1 MQKSFR
7 LPVKG
12 VDCVSCARAIKNIAK
27 NYSNID
33 VIDVDIAS
41 STITIKLENGYNFRK
56 LKQELSDF
64 GYEIITQTYELYIP
78 DMDDNVEIFLKNHDL
93 VITYSLNQEL
103 KTIKL
108 EASNDISELIREIKS
123 LGYKCYLINQGTSI
137 FDIEYKERSKELKKL
152 KYSAIISSI
161 IAFPLLLH
169 EFGLNIN
176 PIIQMVLAIPIQFY
190 FGLYFIKNAYK
201 SLRARNLDMNV
212 LISIGT
218 LSAFFS
224 SFLHFINPHVF
235 HHVYFSASGII
246 ISVILIGKY
255 FEERAK
261 FKVFENLKSLYTR
274 KPKKVLL
281 ETNKEIDIFELSESD
296 VFILKEGF
304 ISPADGIIVEGEG
317 VFDESAFSGESFDI
331 KKSINDLVYQGTILK
346 SGYVKV
352 RAINVKNTIFNEII
366 KISRYEL
373 REKTKLESIANKVSS
388 VFIPIVLTFAIFVF
402 FFWYVFLNNF
412 ELALLSL
419 ISVLVIACPCAIGIA
434 IPLVIARA
442 INISLKKGI
451 IIKNSKSLENANLIN
466 VVIFDKTGT
475 LTESI
480 LNISSNIPKEH
491 LKYLASIEK
500 LVSHPISSA
509 ILSLYK
515 ESDFYEV
522 SDFEYIKG
530 EGIGARVNNKKVLF
544 GNRKLFL
551 RENFN
556 VDFDFGYF
564 IEGYGSFS
572 IEFENEIKEDAKMLI
587 SELKK
592 KYRVIVLS
600 GDSYENVKKVC
611 KKLEIDEFYSNLSP
625 FQKAEFIENLKKNGN
640 KVLYVGDGINDA
652 IALSKADLSIAV
664 SNAIDI
670 AKESG
675 DIILFKNDISSI
687 LKAFSISKTS
697 AYKMRW
703 NLFWTFIYNIILIP
717 FAGGLYFVLFND
729 YFNPIWSA
737 FAMAISDIIVVYNAI
752 YNWRE

>member
-1 MQKSFR
+1 MEKLFK

-27 NYSNID
+27 NYSDIEI
-33 VIDVDIAS
+33 IDVDITS
-41 STITIKLENGYNFRK
+41 STITIKLENGYNFKK
-56 LKQELSDF
+56 LNQELAEF
-64 GYEIITQTYELYIP
+64 GYKIITQTYELYVSN
-78 DMDDNVEIFLKNHDL
+78 MDENLENFLKNHDL
-93 VITYSLNQEL
+93 VINFGFDQEL
-103 KTIKL
+103 RIIRL
-108 EASNDISELIREIKS
+108 EVSNDVSELIREIRN
-123 LGYKCYLINQGTSI
+123 LGYRCYLINQEKSI
-137 FDIEYKERSKELKKL
+137 FDIEYSERVKELKKL
-152 KYSAIISSI
+152 KYSAIISSV

-169 EFGLNIN
+169 EFGLNLN
-176 PIIQMVLAIPIQFY
+176 PIFQMVLAIPIQFY

-201 SLRARNLDMNV
+201 SLRAGNLDMNV
-212 LISIGT
+212 LISLGT
-218 LSAFFS
+218 LSAFFA
-224 SFLHFINPHVF
+224 SFLHFVNPHVF

-246 ISVILIGKY
+246 ISVILLGKY

-261 FKVFENLKSLYTR
+261 FKVFENLRSLYTK

-281 ETNKEIDIFELSESD
+281 ETNKEIDIFELSEGD

-304 ISPADGIIVEGEG
+304 ISPADGIVVEGEG
-317 VFDESAFSGESFDI
+317 IFDESAFSGESFPI
-331 KKSINDLVYQGTILK
+331 KKSINDFVYQGTMLK

-352 RAINVKNTIFNEII
+352 KAINVKNTIFNEII
-366 KISRYEL
+366 RISRYEI
-373 REKTKLESIANKVSS
+373 RERTKLESIADRVSAI
-388 VFIPIVLTFAIFVF
+388 FIPVVLTFAIVVF
-402 FFWYVFLNNF
+402 FFWYVFFNNF

-442 INISLKKGI
+442 INIGLKKGI

-466 VVIFDKTGT
+466 VVVFDKTGT
-475 LTESI
+475 LTESK
-480 LNISSNIPKEH
+480 LTISSYIPEEH
-491 LKYLASIEK
+491 LKYLASAEK
-500 LVSHPISSA
+500 LVSHPISNA
-509 ILSLYK
+509 ILNLYK
-515 ESDFYEV
+515 GNDFYEV

-530 EGIGARVNNKKVLF
+530 EGIKARVNNRKLLF
-544 GNRKLFL
+544 GNRKLFF
-551 RENFN
+551 REGFN

-572 IEFENEIKEDAKMLI
+572 ITFENEIKKDAKVLI
-587 SELKK
+587 SELRK

-600 GDSYENVKKVC
+600 GDSYENVRKVC
-611 KKLEIDEFYSNLSP
+611 EKLGIDEFYSNLSP
-625 FQKAEFIENLKKNGN
+625 FEKADFIESLKKNGN

-675 DIILFKNDISSI
+675 DIVLFKNDISSI

-717 FAGGLYFVLFND
+717 FAGGLYFILFND

-752 YNWRE
+752 YNWKD